1 MPHVNLFEVTFIPG
15 NKTTMLQW
23 LDNIL
28 SCLFGLVNNE
38 INMDRDIQWMSTHT
52 YKTVQDINLDS
63 MVDKHITYD
72 WSYSIQFYNCL

>member
-1 MPHVNLFEVTFIPG
+1 MPHINLVEAMFVPG

-38 INMDRDIQWMSTHT
+38 INIDRATLWMSVHS
-52 YKTVQDINLDS
+52 YKTVQDIRLNS
-63 MVDKHITYD
+63 MIDKHITYD
-72 WSYSIQFYNCL
+72 WSYSVRLYNCL